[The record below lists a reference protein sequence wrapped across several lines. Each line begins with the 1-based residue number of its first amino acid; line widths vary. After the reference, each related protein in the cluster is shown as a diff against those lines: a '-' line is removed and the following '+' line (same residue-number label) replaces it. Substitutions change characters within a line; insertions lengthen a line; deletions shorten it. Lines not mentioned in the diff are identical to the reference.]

1 MKLVIFG
8 STGSVGRHIVA
19 QARDAGHVVTGF
31 SRRDNAGDAAARPD
45 RLVRGDVLDPFAVLE
60 AVAGQDA
67 VLVAVGAGR
76 KGGVRARGTANVIAA
91 MRHHGIRRLVCQ
103 STLGAGESVGNLNFY
118 WKYVMF
124 GALLRPAFKDHQEQ
138 EALVRASGLDWTI
151 VRPAAF
157 TDGPIGG
164 AYVHGFAP
172 DVRDLTFDISRADV
186 ARFMLEQADNR
197 GYLHST
203 PGLSYAKAA

>member
-19 QARDAGHVVTGF
+19 QARYAGHVVAGF
-31 SRRDNAGDAAARPD
+31 SRRDHTGDPAARPD
-45 RLVRGDVLDPFAVLE
+45 RLVRGDVLDPAAVLE

-67 VLVAVGAGR
+67 GLVAVGAGR
-76 KGGVRARGTANVIAA
+76 KGGVRARDGKGHC
-91 MRHHGIRRLVCQ
+91 RHEASWGPEARLSVDARRRR
-103 STLGAGESVGNLNFY
+103 ERGNLNFY
-118 WKYVMF
+118 WKSMMF

-157 TDGPIGG
+157 TDGPAGG
-164 AYVHGFAP
+164 GYVHGFAP
-172 DVRDLTFDISRADV
+172 DARDISLDISRADV

-197 GYLHST
+197 DYLHAT
-203 PGLSYAKAA
+203 AGLSYARAA